1 MIYRLPKEKGQ
12 FLQIHKK
19 LIDDNNLT
27 TNAKAILIYMLSK
40 PDDWQFF
47 ELDITKHFRDNVKII
62 RKGIKELIDKG
73 YIDRNKLKNT
83 EGKFVYLYDVYE
95 QSELNDENKDMVFEE

>member
-1 MIYRLPKEKGQ
+1 MIYRLEREKGK
-12 FLQIHKK
+12 FMQIHKN

-47 ELDITKHFRDNVKII
+47 ELDITKHFKDNVKII
-62 RKGIKELIDKG
+62 RKGMKELIDKG
-73 YIDRNKLKNT
+73 YVDRIKMRNT

-95 QSELNDENKDMVFEE
+95 QPELNEENKKLEFE

>member
-1 MIYRLPKEKGQ
+1 M
-12 FLQIHKK
+12 QIHKQ

-47 ELDITKHFRDNVKII
+47 ELDITKHFKDNIKVI
-62 RKGIKELIDKG
+62 RKGVKELIDKG
-73 YIDRNKLKNT
+73 YIDRNKLRNT
-83 EGKFVYLYDVYE
+83 KGKFVYLYDIYE
-95 QSELNDENKDMVFEE
+95 QPELNKETENAD